1 MFNVSTVSVTSYCR
15 PVFLPVSCCLK
26 VTVSRRWA
34 GLGKLVKFI
43 GQPAVDAVYGMEKR
57 DVEPALG
64 VFKECEGLMPDRLS
78 GIVPYMSSTESS
90 VLGIKRETKLARV
103 EQLWSWHVLHP
114 DAVTEGF
121 VHESRGMPTFSAL
134 FCTVSGSDFD
144 LFISWLTLSRAK
156 FRPGPSILVHKH
168 TIFEL
173 SHLCR
178 VYTLCSR
185 SGYCDHVQRT
195 MSYYCPY
202 PGSVWQ
208 LGVEYRVTLATVGF
222 CCHGNL
228 LDLRPL
234 PRVT

>member
-1 MFNVSTVSVTSYCR
+1 
-15 PVFLPVSCCLK
+15 
-26 VTVSRRWA
+26 
-34 GLGKLVKFI
+34 
-43 GQPAVDAVYGMEKR
+43 
-57 DVEPALG
+57 
-64 VFKECEGLMPDRLS
+64 MPDRVS
-78 GIVPYMSSTESS
+78 GVVLYMSGTKSS
-90 VLGIKRETKLARV
+90 VLGIKREIKLARV

-121 VHESRGMPTFSAL
+121 VHESRGMPTSSAL

-144 LFISWLTLSRAK
+144 LFISLLTLSWAK

-173 SHLCR
+173 SHLCP
-178 VYTLCSR
+178 VYTLCSK

-195 MSYYCPY
+195 MLYYGPY
-202 PGSVWQ
+202 PGPVWQ
-208 LGVEYRVTLATVGF
+208 LGVEYGVTLATVGL
-222 CCHGNL
+222 CCQCSL